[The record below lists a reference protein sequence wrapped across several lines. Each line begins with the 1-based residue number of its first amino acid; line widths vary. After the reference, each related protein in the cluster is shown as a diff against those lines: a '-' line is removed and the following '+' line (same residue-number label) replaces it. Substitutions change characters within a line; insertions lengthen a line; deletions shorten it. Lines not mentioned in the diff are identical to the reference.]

1 MSWFIA
7 STAFIIWV
15 IIAVHSIAK
24 QIGPNFTKDW
34 IRSRDPVQNIAYLAL
49 IFQMGSPNN
58 GLAIEA
64 VRSLRE
70 KGWLFDGSLKQ
81 ITLKNANLQEASL
94 SNADLQKTNLQN
106 ANLSHVNLQD
116 ANLQDANLFSA
127 NLQDA
132 NLSHVNF
139 QNVDLTFANLK
150 NANLSYAN
158 LENALLSY
166 TNLQGAIMTG
176 TKLNRVKLGYRESE
190 GIIRVTANFQNA
202 SYNLATKY
210 VAPTEFP
217 DGFDPEL
224 FGMKKVMIVLAD
236 PPTVPN

>member
-24 QIGPNFTKDW
+24 QIGPHFTKDW

-158 LENALLSY
+158 LQSHR
-166 TNLQGAIMTG
+166 QV
-176 TKLNRVKLGYRESE
+176 R
-190 GIIRVTANFQNA
+190 
-202 SYNLATKY
+202 
-210 VAPTEFP
+210 
-217 DGFDPEL
+217 D
-224 FGMKKVMIVLAD
+224 
-236 PPTVPN
+236 